1 MVVHPCTSRQCLPQ
15 NVVLGQELANGLLR
29 SRTRWAHASDAT
41 FIEFQA
47 AFDEIDPQQIARA
60 FNQPI

>member
-1 MVVHPCTSRQCLPQ
+1 
-15 NVVLGQELANGLLR
+15 LR